1 MKNRNRENK
10 APFCKITLVMPTRLF
25 LRSRR
30 LLQARPVSLGGALR
44 KVQLSY
50 FSNRYRPQRSNWR
63 VSSRDEHYSKQA
75 VASDK
80 TARAPRRTHNWISAR
95 I

>member
-50 FSNRYRPQRSNWR
+50 FSNWYRPQRSNWR

-80 TARAPRRTHNWISAR
+80 NRSRAAAHAQLD
-95 I
+95 